1 VPAVVVAPLD
11 IADPAVAE
19 AVVGIQRRSYAVE
32 AALIGFDGIPPLRET
47 VSELQSSGRCGLSV
61 LGARMGG
68 ELAGL
73 LGYRW
78 VDLLGGELDIDRLA
92 IDPRFFRL
100 GLASALLAAL
110 PAAAAVIVS
119 TGTRNQPALA
129 LYRRQGFRSTGSREI
144 APGVTVTELR
154 RTAPLG

>member
-1 VPAVVVAPLD
+1 MPAVAVAPLD
-11 IADPAVAE
+11 LADPAVAE
-19 AVVGIQRRSYAVE
+19 AVVRIQRRSYAVE

-47 VSELQSSGRCGLSV
+47 IAELQASGLGGLSV
-61 LGARMGG
+61 LGVRVDG
-68 ELAGL
+68 ELAGM

-78 VDLLGGELDIDRLA
+78 LGEPGGELDIERLA

-110 PAAAAVIVS
+110 PAASAMIVS

-129 LYRRQGFRSTGSREI
+129 LYRRHGFQPTGSREI

-154 RTAPLG
+154 RTAPTG

>member
-1 VPAVVVAPLD
+1 MPAVAVAPLD
-11 IADPAVAE
+11 LADPAVAE

-47 VSELQSSGRCGLSV
+47 VSELQSSGRCGLCV
-61 LGARMGG
+61 LGARVGG

-78 VDLLGGELDIDRLA
+78 VDSPGGELDIDRLA

-100 GLASALLAAL
+100 GLASASLGGAGTYLVGVCAR
-110 PAAAAVIVS
+110 VITTS
-119 TGTRNQPALA
+119 PTTTKADLFDFI
-129 LYRRQGFRSTGSREI
+129 QGYVMVTQEPSGS
-144 APGVTVTELR
+144 
-154 RTAPLG
+154 